1 MPSLTVAKTFIIL
14 LNIIPRVIASPINI
28 NNPPTRHLIPRTA
41 ISPSSSPSDT
51 SFHTDV
57 LVHIAIVIGVLIVLL
72 GFGAWFRHARKQR
85 GKKMEQQRA
94 KLSFRE
100 YAYKP
105 PPYTGTMRRDVPLP
119 PYQPLPATGHTALQ
133 GGLVEPASAH
143 VAGHVVG

>member
-1 MPSLTVAKTFIIL
+1 MPSLTVAKTFLIL

-28 NNPPTRHLIPRTA
+28 NNSPTRHLIPRT
-41 ISPSSSPSDT
+41 SDT
-51 SFHTDV
+51 PFRTDV